1 MKKIPLL
8 FGLFL
13 SFMLAA
19 APADKAATPGYTPS
33 PNQARLA
40 SHIYFDSAEGQ
51 QWRMCRQDEAMKQV
65 AAANQAAAS
74 KSAARSGKPTA
85 TGETISCP
93 GFDDANWLNARV
105 PATVLT
111 NLVENGILP
120 DPYFSDNNRLT
131 KGLIPDINEVGRG
144 YYTYW
149 FRTEFDIP
157 ASYAGKKVWLH
168 PEGINYRAE
177 FWVNGH
183 LFSTL
188 TGMFRDDDIDITE
201 FANIGG
207 RNALA
212 VLVYPVDFPGRPGKK
227 TWGAPGEY
235 NNGGDGNIGLNST
248 MLMSVGWDFT
258 FWDAVRDRNT
268 GIWRSISL
276 YSTGSITARH
286 PFVKTALAHPDYDAA
301 DLSIS
306 VEVSSRYVDSPK
318 THKARVV
325 GEVTGPGI
333 TPRTFEKTVELYR
346 EENQLVSFSTRE
358 FRQLHID
365 NPELWWPLGK
375 GGHPLYKLKVQVYDD
390 GILSD
395 TAETTFG
402 IREIIATR
410 DTPDESKLF
419 VVNGKPIFIRGSN
432 WIPEA
437 MLKDNDKR
445 MAAVL
450 RMSAQCGFNLLR
462 LWGGGIVES
471 DYFHQLC
478 DEYGFLVWEE
488 FFMTGDTRHPHDK
501 ATYFAN
507 VEASVKRVRNHPC
520 VAFYVASNE
529 STEVSGTREL
539 IEKLD
544 GTRPWQQQSECDGI
558 HDGSPYVQVNPMLHY
573 LDQASPRGSRV
584 NGFNPEYGFTGMP
597 HWTSLQRFLRPE
609 EIWPMDQYVW
619 DYLDGSGF
627 GKVTTTVKALADEYG
642 ESASI
647 KEYGWKTQLLSAMN
661 SKAIWDVWNYNK
673 LWYGDRYCSGTL
685 FWSHAS
691 PIPMIKNHMW
701 DWYLIPTASLYHT
714 MHALEPVHVQY
725 DYLKNTVSVY
735 NDRLTAL
742 SDLTVIARLYDLNS
756 KKIATWTVHG
766 INVPA
771 DGVKCDALSL
781 RLPEKLSQVHFIA
794 LECRDAKGKVLSRN
808 FYWESND
815 IYKPGT
821 LTGPCASGFQSLQ
834 NMPAAKVNASMKKR
848 SDAENLYFDVTL
860 KNGSGKIAFF
870 NEVLLLGDDGLP
882 VPYTFTSDN
891 YFTLEPGQSQI
902 VTLEIARGDA
912 PAKPVVHVEG
922 WNVAETILK

>member
-1 MKKIPLL
+1 MKKTLFFLLILIPTALT
-8 FGLFL
+8 
-13 SFMLAA
+13 AA
-19 APADKAATPGYTPS
+19 VS
-33 PNQARLA
+33 PNLARRA
-40 SHIYFDSAEGQ
+40 DRIYFDSSEGS
-51 QWRMCRQDEAMKQV
+51 QWKMCRADEAG
-65 AAANQAAAS
+65 QAE
-74 KSAARSGKPTA
+74 K
-85 TGETISCP
+85 ISLP
-93 GFDDANWLNARV
+93 GFNDSAWMNARV

-111 NLVENGILP
+111 NLVENGVLP
-120 DPYFSDNNRLT
+120 DPYFSDNNRLS

-157 ASYAGKKVWLH
+157 ASYEGKKVWLH

-207 RNALA
+207 KNALA

-276 YSTGSITARH
+276 YSTGGITVRH
-286 PFVKTALAHPDYDAA
+286 PFVRSELRHPGYDRA
-301 DLSIS
+301 DLTVS
-306 VEVSSRYVDSPK
+306 VEVGSRYVDSPS

-325 GEVTGPGI
+325 GEIIAPG
-333 TPRTFEKTVELYR
+333 RNAGDQVFEEEVELYR
-346 EENQLVSFSTRE
+346 EETQEVTFTAKQHPLLRI
-358 FRQLHID
+358 HD
-365 NPELWWPLGK
+365 PELWWPLGK
-375 GGHPLYKLKVQVYDD
+375 GDQPLYKLRVKVYD
-390 GILSD
+390 GEVLSD
-395 TAETTFG
+395 CTETTFG
-402 IREIIATR
+402 IREVVATR

-419 VVNGKPIFIRGSN
+419 IVNGKPIFVRGSN

-478 DEYGFLVWEE
+478 DEYGFMVWEE
-488 FFMTGDTRHPHDK
+488 FFMTGDTRHPHDV

-507 VEASVKRVRNHPC
+507 VESSVKRVRNHPC
-520 VAFYVASNE
+520 VVFYVASNE

-597 HWTSLQRFLRPE
+597 HYTSLQRFLRPE

-627 GKVTTTVKALADEYG
+627 GKVTTTVKALADNYG
-642 ESASI
+642 ESSSI

-673 LWYGDRYCSGTL
+673 LGYGDRFCSGTL

-714 MHALEPVHVQY
+714 MHALEPVHVQF
-725 DYLKNTVSVY
+725 DYRKNSVSIY
-735 NDRLTAL
+735 NDTFRPL
-742 SDLTVIARLYDLNS
+742 SELTVIARLYDLDCD
-756 KKIATWTVHG
+756 KLATFTTHAIKVD
-766 INVPA
+766 A
-771 DGVKCDALSL
+771 DGVACDVM
-781 RLPEKLSQVHFIA
+781 KLIFPDNISQVHFIA
-794 LECRDAKGKVLSRN
+794 LEVRDSRGKQLSKN
-808 FYWESND
+808 FYWRSKD
-815 IYKPGT
+815 KYVPGT
-821 LTGPCASGFQSLQ
+821 LTGPCASGFEKLNEMPRVKVGTSL
-834 NMPAAKVNASMKKR
+834 KKR
-848 SDAENLYFDVTL
+848 SDADNLYFDVSM
-860 KNGSGKIAFF
+860 KNSTKKLAFF

-891 YFTLEPGQSQI
+891 YFTLEPGESRT
-902 VTLEIARGDA
+902 VTLEIAREDA
-912 PAKPVVHVEG
+912 PARPVIHVEG
-922 WNVAETILK
+922 WNVAETVLR

>member
-1 MKKIPLL
+1 MKTKKFLLLSTLLLPLTL
-8 FGLFL
+8 G
-13 SFMLAA
+13 AA
-19 APADKAATPGYTPS
+19 GS
-33 PNQARLA
+33 PNHARRA
-40 SHIYFDSAEGQ
+40 DRIYLDSVKGNGGGSE
-51 QWRMCRQDEAMKQV
+51 WRMCRQDRTE
-65 AAANQAAAS
+65 
-74 KSAARSGKPTA
+74 G
-85 TGETISCP
+85 GETLSLP
-93 GFDDANWLNARV
+93 DFDDSAWLSARV
-105 PATVLT
+105 PGTVLT
-111 NLVENGILP
+111 NLVENGLLP
-120 DPYFSDNNRLT
+120 DPYFSDNNRLS
-131 KGLIPDINEVGRG
+131 KGLIPDISQVGRG

-157 ASYAGKKVWLH
+157 ESYAGKKVWLH

-212 VLVYPVDFPGRPGKK
+212 VLVYPVDSPGRPGKK

-258 FWDAVRDRNT
+258 FWDGVRDRNT

-276 YSTGSITARH
+276 YSTGNMTVRH
-286 PFVKTALAHPDYDAA
+286 PFVKASLAHPDYDSA
-301 DLSIS
+301 DLSVS
-306 VEVSSRYVDSPK
+306 VEVGSRYVDSPK
-318 THKARVV
+318 THKARVT
-325 GEVTGPGI
+325 GEITGPGLLR
-333 TPRTFEKTVELYR
+333 PLQFEKEVELYR
-346 EENQLVSFSTRE
+346 EQLQEVHFDPV
-358 FRQLHID
+358 HID
-365 NPELWWPLGK
+365 RPALWWPLGK
-375 GGHPLYKLKVQVYDD
+375 GDQPLYTLSVRVFEGEK
-390 GILSD
+390 LSD
-395 TAETTFG
+395 ETSATFG
-402 IREIIATR
+402 IREIRTTR
-410 DTPDESKLF
+410 DTPDGSKLF
-419 VVNGKPIFIRGSN
+419 MVNGKPVFIRGSN

-450 RMSAQCGFNLLR
+450 RLSAQCGFNLLR

-488 FFMTGDTRHPHDK
+488 FFMTGDTRHPHDR

-507 VEASVKRVRNHPC
+507 VESSVKRVRNHPC

-529 STEVSGTREL
+529 STEVSGTAEL

-597 HWTSLQRFLRPE
+597 HYTSLQRFLRPE
-609 EIWPMDQYVW
+609 EIWPMDKPVW

-642 ESASI
+642 PSQSI
-647 KEYGWKTQLLSAMN
+647 KEYGWKTQLLGAMN
-661 SKAIWDVWNYNK
+661 AKSIWDVWNYNK
-673 LWYGDRYCSGTL
+673 LEYGDRFCSGTL

-691 PIPMIKNHMW
+691 PIPMVKNHMW

-735 NDRLTAL
+735 NDRLSPL
-742 SDLTVIARLYDLNS
+742 SGLTVTARLYNLDS
-756 KKIATWTVHG
+756 KLIASWSEQGVS
-766 INVPA
+766 VPA
-771 DGVKCDALSL
+771 DGVQCDVLQLSIP
-781 RLPEKLSQVHFIA
+781 RRITPVHFIA
-794 LECRDAKGKVLSRN
+794 LECRDAEGRLLSAN
-808 FYWESND
+808 FYWRSRD
-815 IYKPGT
+815 TYKPGT

-834 NMPAAKVNASMKKR
+834 RMPRAVVETSLSR
-848 SDAENLYFDVTL
+848 RRDAENLYFDVTL
-860 KNGSGKIAFF
+860 SNPSDKIAFF
-870 NEVLLLGDDGLP
+870 NEVLLLGEDGLP
-882 VPYTFTSDN
+882 VPYTFTTDN
-891 YFTLEPGQSQI
+891 YFTLLPGASRT
-902 VTLEIARGDA
+902 VTLEIAHADA
-912 PAKPVVHVEG
+912 PANPVIHVEG
-922 WNVAETILK
+922 WNVEEKLLHPGDN

>member
-1 MKKIPLL
+1 MRKTILL
-8 FGLFL
+8 SLL
-13 SFMLAA
+13 LLAA
-19 APADKAATPGYTPS
+19 TALNATPS
-33 PNQARLA
+33 PNQARLKDR
-40 SHIYFDSAEGQ
+40 IYFDSAEGQ
-51 QWRMCRQDEAMKQV
+51 QWRMCNISEAG
-65 AAANQAAAS
+65 QAE
-74 KSAARSGKPTA
+74 K
-85 TGETISCP
+85 ISQP
-93 GFDDANWLNARV
+93 GFDDAAWLPARI

-111 NLVENGILP
+111 NLVENGKLP

-157 ASYAGKKVWLH
+157 ADYAGKKVWLH

-276 YSTGSITARH
+276 YSTGGMTVRH
-286 PFVKTALAHPDYDAA
+286 PFVRSTLAHPDYDAA
-301 DLSIS
+301 DLTVS
-306 VEVSSRYVDSPK
+306 VEVGSRYVDSPK
-318 THKARVV
+318 THKARVL
-325 GEVTGPGI
+325 GEITEPGGNAI
-333 TPRTFEKTVELYR
+333 ARFEKTVELYR
-346 EENQLVSFSTRE
+346 EEVQEVTFSPKSFRS
-358 FRQLHID
+358 LHID
-365 NPELWWPLGK
+365 NPQLWWPLGK
-375 GGHPLYKLKVQVYDD
+375 GEHPLYSLKISVFDD
-390 GILSD
+390 DVLSD
-395 TAETTFG
+395 ELTTTFG
-402 IREIIATR
+402 IREVIATR
-410 DTPDESKLF
+410 ETPDESKLF
-419 VVNGKPIFIRGSN
+419 VVNGKPIFVRGSN

-478 DEYGFLVWEE
+478 DEYGFMVWEE
-488 FFMTGDTRHPHDK
+488 FFMTGDTRHPHDV

-507 VEASVKRVRNHPC
+507 VESSVKRVRNHPC
-520 VAFYVASNE
+520 VVFYVASNE

-573 LDQASPRGSRV
+573 LDKASPRGSRV

-609 EIWPMDQYVW
+609 EIWPMNQYVW

-627 GKVTTTVKALADEYG
+627 GKVTTTVKALADNYG
-642 ESASI
+642 ESKSI
-647 KEYGWKTQLLSAMN
+647 KEYGWRTQLLSAMN

-673 LWYGDRYCSGTL
+673 LGYGDRFCSGTL

-701 DWYLIPTASLYHT
+701 DWYLIPTASLFHT
-714 MHALEPVHVQY
+714 MHALEPVHVMY
-725 DYLKNTVSVY
+725 DYEKNTVSVY

-742 SDLTVIARLYDLNS
+742 SNLTVVAHLYDLNS
-756 KKIATWTVHG
+756 KKLATWTVHG
-766 INVPA
+766 VSVKA
-771 DGVKCDALSL
+771 DGVACDAIAP
-781 RLPEKLSQVHFIA
+781 RLPDKLTPVHFLA
-794 LECRDAKGKVLSRN
+794 LELRDAKGKLLSEN
-808 FYWESND
+808 FYWRSTARYHE
-815 IYKPGT
+815 GT
-821 LTGPCASGFQSLQ
+821 LTGPCASGFEKLQ
-834 NMPAAKVNASMKKR
+834 DMPAAKVRSTLKKR

-882 VPYTFTSDN
+882 MPYTFYSDN
-891 YFTLEPGQSQI
+891 YFTLLPGASKT
-902 VTLEIARGDA
+902 VTLEIARADA
-912 PAKPVVHVEG
+912 PAKPTVHVEG
-922 WNVAETILK
+922 WNVSEVTLK

>member
-1 MKKIPLL
+1 MKRIALLLL
-8 FGLFL
+8 FAPIAL
-13 SFMLAA
+13 SAA
-19 APADKAATPGYTPS
+19 IS
-33 PNQARLA
+33 PNLARNKD
-40 SHIYFDSAEGQ
+40 HIYFDSSEGA
-51 QWRMCRQDEAMKQV
+51 QWKMCRID
-65 AAANQAAAS
+65 QA
-74 KSAARSGKPTA
+74 GQ
-85 TGETISCP
+85 GENISQP
-93 GFDDANWLNARV
+93 GFNDTNWMKARV

-157 ASYAGKKVWLH
+157 ESYAGKRVWLH

-258 FWDAVRDRNT
+258 FWDAIRDRNT

-276 YSTGSITARH
+276 YSTGGMTVRH
-286 PFVKTALAHPDYDAA
+286 PFVRSELSHPHYDAA
-301 DLSIS
+301 DLTVS
-306 VEVSSRYVDSPK
+306 VEVGSRYVDSPK

-325 GEVTGPGI
+325 GELTGPGLASA
-333 TPRTFEKTVELYR
+333 RTFEKEVELYR
-346 EENQLVSFSTRE
+346 EEVQEVCFSAKE
-358 FRQLHID
+358 FRRLHID
-365 NPELWWPLGK
+365 EPALWWPLGK
-375 GGHPLYKLKVQVYDD
+375 GDHPLYDLKISVYED
-390 GILSD
+390 GVLSD
-395 TAETTFG
+395 EVQTRFG
-402 IREIIATR
+402 IREVVATR
-410 DTPDESKLF
+410 STPDESKLF
-419 VVNGKPIFIRGSN
+419 VVNGKPIFVRGSN

-478 DEYGFLVWEE
+478 DEYGFMVWEE
-488 FFMTGDTRHPHDK
+488 FFMTGDTRHPHDV

-507 VEASVKRVRNHPC
+507 VESSVKRVRNHPC
-520 VAFYVASNE
+520 VVFYVASNE

-597 HWTSLQRFLRPE
+597 HYTSLQRFLRPE
-609 EIWPMDQYVW
+609 EIWPMDQSVW

-627 GKVTTTVKALADEYG
+627 GKVTTTVKALADNYG
-642 ESASI
+642 ESSSI

-673 LWYGDRYCSGTL
+673 LWYGDRYCTGTL

-735 NDRLTAL
+735 NDAL
-742 SDLTVIARLYDLNS
+742 SGLSNLTVVARLYDLSS
-756 KKIATWTVHG
+756 KKLATWTVHG
-766 INVPA
+766 VNVVG
-771 DGVKCDALSL
+771 DGVACDVMRIAI
-781 RLPEKLSQVHFIA
+781 PDKITPVHFIA
-794 LECRDAKGKVLSRN
+794 LELRDAKGNVLSKN
-808 FYWESND
+808 FYWRSTAKYVE
-815 IYKPGT
+815 GT
-821 LTGPCASGFQSLQ
+821 LTGPCASGFESL
-834 NMPAAKVNASMKKR
+834 ASMPKASVKATLAKR
-848 SDAENLYFDVTL
+848 SGDGVLYFDVTL
-860 KNGSGKIAFF
+860 RNGGSKIAFF

-891 YFTLEPGQSQI
+891 YFSLLPGESQT
-902 VTLEIARGDA
+902 VTLEIAREDA

-922 WNVAETILK
+922 WNVAEKVLR

>member
-1 MKKIPLL
+1 MKKTVFRSLL
-8 FGLFL
+8 LTAGLL
-13 SFMLAA
+13 LAA
-19 APADKAATPGYTPS
+19 ITLGAAPS
-33 PNQARLA
+33 PNNARLKDR
-40 SHIYFDSAEGQ
+40 IYFDTAEGQ
-51 QWRMCRQDEAMKQV
+51 SWRMCNISEAG
-65 AAANQAAAS
+65 QAE
-74 KSAARSGKPTA
+74 K
-85 TGETISCP
+85 ISQP
-93 GFDDANWLNARV
+93 GFDDSAWMKARV

-111 NLVENGILP
+111 NMVENGLVP
-120 DPYFSDNNRLT
+120 DPYFSDNNRLS

-144 YYTYW
+144 FYTYW

-157 ASYAGKKVWLH
+157 ADYAGKKVWLH

-212 VLVYPVDFPGRPGKK
+212 VLVYPVGFPGRPGKK

-276 YSTGSITARH
+276 YSTGSVTLRH
-286 PFVKTALAHPDYDAA
+286 PFVKTALAHPDYDCA

-306 VEVSSRYVDSPK
+306 VEVGSRYVDSPK
-318 THKARVV
+318 THKARVE
-325 GEVTGPGI
+325 GEITGPGI
-333 TPRTFEKTVELYR
+333 ANPLIFKKEVELYR
-346 EENQLVSFSTRE
+346 EEEQLLTFSSKE
-358 FRQLHID
+358 FRQLRIND
-365 NPELWWPLGK
+365 PALWWPLGK
-375 GGHPLYKLKVQVYDD
+375 GEHPLYKLKLSVYDED
-390 GILSD
+390 TLSD

-402 IREIIATR
+402 IREIVATR
-410 DTPDESKLF
+410 DTPDGSKLF

-488 FFMTGDTRHPHDK
+488 FFMTGDTRHPHDR

-539 IEKLD
+539 IEQLD

-573 LDQASPRGSRV
+573 LDKASPRGSRV

-609 EIWPMDQYVW
+609 EIWPMNQYVW

-642 ESASI
+642 ESSSI

-673 LWYGDRYCSGTL
+673 LWYGDRYCTGTL

-735 NDRLTAL
+735 NDKLTAL

-766 INVPA
+766 ISVPA
-771 DGVKCDALSL
+771 DGVRCDALSL
-781 RLPEKLSQVHFIA
+781 RLPEKITPVHFIA

-808 FYWESND
+808 FYWESSD
-815 IYKPGT
+815 SYKEGT

-834 NMPAAKVNASMKKR
+834 KMPSTKVKASLKKR
-848 SDAENLYFDVTL
+848 SDAENMYFDVTL

-882 VPYTFTSDN
+882 VPYTFTTDN
-891 YFTLEPGQSQI
+891 YFTLEPGQSQV
-902 VTLEIARGDA
+902 VTLEIAREDA
-912 PAKPVVHVEG
+912 PSKPVIHVEG
-922 WNVAETILK
+922 WNVAETVLR

>member
-1 MKKIPLL
+1 MNKIRIVSLL
-8 FGLFL
+8 LSLFVPFAL
-13 SFMLAA
+13 FAA
-19 APADKAATPGYTPS
+19 IS
-33 PNQARLA
+33 PNNARRA
-40 SHIYFDSAEGQ
+40 GRIYLDSGKGHGGTAE
-51 QWRMCRQDEAMKQV
+51 WKMCRQDQAQAGAEAL
-65 AAANQAAAS
+65 S
-74 KSAARSGKPTA
+74 L
-85 TGETISCP
+85 P
-93 GFDDANWLNARV
+93 GFDESGWLDARV
-105 PATVLT
+105 PGTVLT
-111 NLVENGILP
+111 NLVENGLLP
-120 DPYFSDNNRLT
+120 DPYFSDNNRLA

-149 FRTEFDIP
+149 FRTEFDLP
-157 ASYAGKKVWLH
+157 ADYAGKKVWLH
-168 PEGINYRAE
+168 PEGVNYRAE
-177 FWVNGH
+177 FWMNGH

-188 TGMFRDDDIDITE
+188 TGMFRDDDIDISE

-276 YSTGSITARH
+276 YATGGMTVRH
-286 PFVKTALAHPDYDAA
+286 PFVKAALAHPDYDAA
-301 DLSIS
+301 DLSVS
-306 VEVSSRYVDSPK
+306 VEVGSRYVDSPK
-318 THKARVV
+318 THKARVA
-325 GEVTGPGI
+325 GEITGPGLDR
-333 TPRTFEKTVELYR
+333 PLVFEKTVELYR
-346 EENQLVSFSTRE
+346 EEEQEVAFDPV
-358 FRQLHID
+358 HID
-365 NPELWWPLGK
+365 HPALWWPLGK
-375 GGHPLYKLKVQVYDD
+375 GEHPLYKLKLAVYD
-390 GILSD
+390 GEELSD

-402 IREIIATR
+402 IREIVATR
-410 DTPDESKLF
+410 ETPDESKLF
-419 VVNGKPIFIRGSN
+419 MVNGKPIFIRGSN

-450 RMSAQCGFNLLR
+450 RLSAQCGFNLLR

-507 VEASVKRVRNHPC
+507 VESSVKRIRNHPC

-573 LDQASPRGSRV
+573 LDKASPRGSRV

-597 HWTSLQRFLRPE
+597 HYTSLQRFLRPE
-609 EIWPMDQYVW
+609 EIWPMDKYVW

-642 ESASI
+642 ESHSI
-647 KEYGWKTQLLSAMN
+647 KEYGWKTQLLGAMN

-673 LWYGDRYCSGTL
+673 LEYGDRFCSGTL

-714 MHALEPVHVQY
+714 MHALEPVHVQF

-735 NDRLTAL
+735 NDRLAPLEGLNVTAQ
-742 SDLTVIARLYDLNS
+742 VYDLS
-756 KKIATWTVHG
+756 SRKVATFTAKGV
-766 INVPA
+766 NVPA
-771 DGVKCDALSL
+771 DGVACDVL
-781 RLPEKLSQVHFIA
+781 RIVFPETITPVHFVA
-794 LECRDAKGKVLSRN
+794 LELRDSKGALLSGN
-808 FYWESND
+808 FYWRSAD
-815 IYKPGT
+815 AYIPDT

-834 NMPAAKVNASMKKR
+834 EMPAATVKTTLRKR
-848 SDAENLYFDVTL
+848 ADAENLYFDVTL
-860 KNGSGKIAFF
+860 KNTSRRIAFF

-882 VPYTFTSDN
+882 VPYTFTTDN
-891 YFTLEPGQSQI
+891 YFTLLPGASQT
-902 VTLEIARGDA
+902 VTLEIARADA
-912 PAKPVVHVEG
+912 PSGPVIHVEG
-922 WNVAETILK
+922 WNVAETSLK

>member
-1 MKKIPLL
+1 MKRLALL
-8 FGLFL
+8 LLLVPMAL
-13 SFMLAA
+13 SAA
-19 APADKAATPGYTPS
+19 VS
-33 PNQARLA
+33 PNLARQKDR
-40 SHIYFDSAEGQ
+40 IYFDSAEGA
-51 QWRMCRQDEAMKQV
+51 QWKMCRID
-65 AAANQAAAS
+65 QAGQA
-74 KSAARSGKPTA
+74 
-85 TGETISCP
+85 ETISRP
-93 GFDDANWLNARV
+93 GFDDSNWMKARV

-120 DPYFSDNNRLT
+120 DPYFSDNNRLS

-157 ASYAGKKVWLH
+157 SSYAGKKIWLH

-183 LFSTL
+183 LFSTI

-276 YSTGSITARH
+276 YSTGGMTVRH
-286 PFVKTALAHPDYDAA
+286 PFVRSQLAHPEYDAA
-301 DLSIS
+301 DLTVS
-306 VEVSSRYVDSPK
+306 VEVGSRYVDSPK

-325 GEVTGPGI
+325 GEITGPGLSGA
-333 TPRTFEKTVELYR
+333 RTFEKEVELYR
-346 EENQLVSFSTRE
+346 EEVQEVCFTAAE
-358 FRQLHID
+358 FGSLHID
-365 NPELWWPLGK
+365 NPAIWWPLGK
-375 GGHPLYKLKVQVYDD
+375 GEHPLYNLSIKVYDD
-390 GILSD
+390 GELSD
-395 TAETTFG
+395 CTATTFG
-402 IREIIATR
+402 IREVVATR
-410 DTPDESKLF
+410 DTPDGSKLF
-419 VVNGKPIFIRGSN
+419 VINGKPIFVRGSN

-478 DEYGFLVWEE
+478 DEYGFMVWEE
-488 FFMTGDTRHPHDK
+488 FFMTGDTRHPHDVP
-501 ATYFAN
+501 TYFAN
-507 VEASVKRVRNHPC
+507 VESSVKRVRNHPC
-520 VAFYVASNE
+520 VVFYVASNE

-573 LDQASPRGSRV
+573 LDKASPRGSRV

-609 EIWPMDQYVW
+609 EIWPMDKSVW

-627 GKVTTTVKALADEYG
+627 GKVTTTVKALADNYG
-642 ESASI
+642 ESSSI

-673 LWYGDRYCSGTL
+673 LGYGDRFCSGTL

-714 MHALEPVHVQY
+714 MHALEPVHVMY
-725 DYLKNTVSVY
+725 DYQKNTVSVI
-735 NDRLTAL
+735 NDTFTPL
-742 SDLTVIARLYDLNS
+742 SDLRVSARLYDLSS
-756 KKIATWTVHG
+756 KKLATYTVNG
-766 INVPA
+766 IKVDS
-771 DGVKCDALSL
+771 DGVACDVM
-781 RLPEKLSQVHFIA
+781 RITFPEKITKVHFIA
-794 LECRDAKGKVLSRN
+794 LEVRDAKGMLLSKN

-815 IYKPGT
+815 VYEKGT
-821 LTGPCASGFQSLQ
+821 LTGPCASGFESLQ
-834 NMPAAKVNASMKKR
+834 DMPKADVRASMKKR
-848 SDAENLYFDVTL
+848 SDADNLYFDVTL
-860 KNGSGKIAFF
+860 KNGSKNIAFF
-870 NEVLLLGDDGLP
+870 NEVLLLGEDGLP
-882 VPYTFTSDN
+882 VPYTFTTDN
-891 YFTLEPGQSQI
+891 YFTILPGGSET
-902 VTLEIARGDA
+902 VTLEIARTDA
-912 PAKPVVHVEG
+912 PSKPVIHVEG
-922 WNVAETILK
+922 WNVAETLLK

>member
-1 MKKIPLL
+1 MRTAFKKALL
-8 FGLFL
+8 LLGVLFPFAL
-13 SFMLAA
+13 SAA
-19 APADKAATPGYTPS
+19 VS
-33 PNQARLA
+33 PNNARKA
-40 SHIYFDSAEGQ
+40 GRIYFDSVKGHGGTAD
-51 QWRMCRQDEAMKQV
+51 WKMCRQDEAP
-65 AAANQAAAS
+65 
-74 KSAARSGKPTA
+74 AR
-85 TGETISCP
+85 GEALSQP
-93 GFDDANWLNARV
+93 GFDDSGWLSARV
-105 PATVLT
+105 PGTVLT
-111 NLVENGILP
+111 NLVENGLLP

-157 ASYAGKKVWLH
+157 ADYAGKKVWLH
-168 PEGINYRAE
+168 PEGVNYRAE

-201 FANIGG
+201 FAHIGG

-276 YSTGSITARH
+276 YSTGGMTVRH
-286 PFVKTALAHPDYDAA
+286 PFVKAELAHPDYDAA
-301 DLSIS
+301 DLNVS
-306 VEVSSRYVDSPK
+306 VEVSSRYVNSPK
-318 THKARVV
+318 THPARVT
-325 GEVTGPGI
+325 GEITGPGLDSPI
-333 TPRTFEKTVELYR
+333 TFEKTVELYR
-346 EENQLVSFSTRE
+346 EEDQEVCFE
-358 FRQLHID
+358 PIHID
-365 NPELWWPLGK
+365 HPALWWPLGK
-375 GGHPLYKLKVQVYDD
+375 GEHPLYKLALTVYDD
-390 GILSD
+390 DGLSD
-395 TAETTFG
+395 TVETTFG

-410 DTPDESKLF
+410 ETPDQSKLF
-419 VVNGKPIFIRGSN
+419 VVNGKPIFVRGSN

-445 MAAVL
+445 IAAVL

-507 VEASVKRVRNHPC
+507 VESSVKRVRNHPC

-573 LDQASPRGSRV
+573 LDKASPRGSRV

-597 HWTSLQRFLRPE
+597 HYTSLQRFLRPE
-609 EIWPMDQYVW
+609 EIWPMDKYVW

-642 ESASI
+642 ESNSI
-647 KEYGWKTQLLSAMN
+647 KEYGWKTQLLGAMN

-673 LWYGDRYCSGTL
+673 LGYGDRFCSGTL

-714 MHALEPVHVQY
+714 MHALEPVHVQF

-735 NDRLTAL
+735 NDQLCAL
-742 SDLTVIARLYDLNS
+742 EGLTVTARLYDLGS
-756 KKIATWTVHG
+756 KKLASWTSRGVA
-766 INVPA
+766 VPA
-771 DGVKCDALSL
+771 DGVACDVLQVSF
-781 RLPEKLSQVHFIA
+781 PETITPVHFIA
-794 LECRDAKGKVLSRN
+794 LECRDAKGNLLSSN
-808 FYWESND
+808 FYWRSND
-815 IYKPGT
+815 EYTPDT

-834 NMPAAKVNASMKKR
+834 DMPAATVRTTLRKR
-848 SDAENLYFDVTL
+848 ADAENLYFDVTL
-860 KNGSGKIAFF
+860 KNTSHKIAFF

-882 VPYTFTSDN
+882 VPYTFTTDN
-891 YFTLEPGQSQI
+891 YFTLLPGESQT
-902 VTLEIARGDA
+902 VTLEIGHADA
-912 PAKPVVHVEG
+912 PAHPTIHVEG
-922 WNVAETILK
+922 WNVAEKVLK

>member
-1 MKKIPLL
+1 MRTVFLKALLLGSLL
-8 FGLFL
+8 FPSAL
-13 SFMLAA
+13 SAA
-19 APADKAATPGYTPS
+19 IS
-33 PNQARLA
+33 PNNARKA
-40 SHIYFDSAEGQ
+40 GHIYLDSRRGNGGTAD
-51 QWRMCRQDEAMKQV
+51 WRMCRQDQAGQGEA
-65 AAANQAAAS
+65 
-74 KSAARSGKPTA
+74 
-85 TGETISCP
+85 ISQP
-93 GFDDANWLNARV
+93 GFDDAAWLCARV
-105 PATVLT
+105 PGTVLT
-111 NLVENGILP
+111 NLVESGLLP
-120 DPYFSDNNRLT
+120 DPYFSDNNRLS

-157 ASYAGKKVWLH
+157 ADYAGKKVWLH
-168 PEGINYRAE
+168 PEGVNYRAE

-258 FWDAVRDRNT
+258 FWDAIRDRNT

-276 YSTGSITARH
+276 YSTGEMTVRH
-286 PFVKTALAHPDYDAA
+286 PFVKTSLAHPDYDAA
-301 DLSIS
+301 DLNIS
-306 VEVSSRYVDSPK
+306 VEVGSRYVDSPK
-318 THKARVV
+318 THTARLA
-325 GEVTGPGI
+325 GEITGPGLDS
-333 TPRTFEKTVELYR
+333 PVTFGKTVELYR
-346 EENQLVSFSTRE
+346 EEEQEVAFDPI
-358 FRQLHID
+358 HID
-365 NPELWWPLGK
+365 HPALWWPLGK
-375 GGHPLYKLKVQVYDD
+375 GEHPLYKLKLQVFD
-390 GILSD
+390 GDVLSD
-395 TAETTFG
+395 ETTTTFG

-410 DTPDESKLF
+410 ETPDSSKLF
-419 VVNGKPIFIRGSN
+419 VVNGKPVFVRGSN

-450 RMSAQCGFNLLR
+450 RLSAQCGFNLLR

-488 FFMTGDTRHPHDK
+488 FFMTGDTRHPHDR

-507 VEASVKRVRNHPC
+507 VESSVKRVRNHPC

-529 STEVSGTREL
+529 STEVTGTREL

-573 LDQASPRGSRV
+573 LDKASPRGSRV

-597 HWTSLQRFLRPE
+597 HYTSLQRFLRPE
-609 EIWPMDQYVW
+609 EIWPMNKSVW

-627 GKVTTTVKALADEYG
+627 GKVTTVVKALADEYG
-642 ESASI
+642 ESGSI
-647 KEYGWKTQLLSAMN
+647 KEYGWKTQVLGAMN
-661 SKAIWDVWNYNK
+661 SKAVWDVWNYNK
-673 LWYGDRYCSGTL
+673 LGYGDRFCSGTL

-691 PIPMIKNHMW
+691 PIPMVKNHMW
-701 DWYLIPTASLYHT
+701 DWYLIPTAALYHT
-714 MHALEPVHVQY
+714 MHALEPVHVQF

-735 NDRLTAL
+735 NERLSPL
-742 SDLTVIARLYDLNS
+742 SGLTVTARIYDLNS
-756 KKIATWTVHG
+756 KKIASWTERGVA
-766 INVPA
+766 VPA
-771 DGVKCDALSL
+771 DGVACDVL
-781 RLPEKLSQVHFIA
+781 RLSFPEKLTPVHFVA
-794 LECRDAKGKVLSRN
+794 LECRDAKGKLLSAN
-808 FYWESND
+808 FYWRSRDEYIPD
-815 IYKPGT
+815 T
-821 LTGPCASGFQSLQ
+821 LTGPCTSGFQSLQ
-834 NMPAAKVNASMKKR
+834 KMPAATVKSTLRRRA
-848 SDAENLYFDVTL
+848 DTENLYFDVTL
-860 KNGSGKIAFF
+860 KNTSGKIAFF

-882 VPYTFTSDN
+882 VPYTFTTDN
-891 YFTLEPGQSQI
+891 YFTLLPGESQT
-902 VTLEIARGDA
+902 VTLEIARADA
-912 PAKPVVHVEG
+912 PTTPLIHVEG
-922 WNVAETILK
+922 WNVREKVMK

>member
-1 MKKIPLL
+1 MKRLALL
-8 FGLFL
+8 LL
-13 SFMLAA
+13 LAPVSLCA
-19 APADKAATPGYTPS
+19 AVS
-33 PNQARLA
+33 PNLARRA
-40 SHIYFDSAEGQ
+40 DRIYFDSADGVV
-51 QWRMCRQDEAMKQV
+51 QWKMCRHD
-65 AAANQAAAS
+65 QAGQA
-74 KSAARSGKPTA
+74 
-85 TGETISCP
+85 ELISRP
-93 GFDDANWLNARV
+93 GFDDSGWLNARV

-111 NLVENGILP
+111 NLVENKILP
-120 DPYFSDNNRLT
+120 DPYFSDNNRLS
-131 KGLIPDINEVGRG
+131 KGLIPDISDVGRG
-144 YYTYW
+144 FYTYW
-149 FRTEFDIP
+149 FRTEFDVP
-157 ASYAGKKVWLH
+157 ADYAGKKVWLH
-168 PEGINYRAE
+168 AEGINYRAE

-183 LFSTL
+183 LYSTL

-227 TWGAPGEY
+227 NWGAPGEY
-235 NNGGDGNIGLNST
+235 NNGGDGFIGLNST

-258 FWDAVRDRNT
+258 YWDGIRDRNT

-276 YSTGSITARH
+276 YSTGPVTVRN
-286 PFVKTALAHPDYDAA
+286 PFVRSTLSHPYYDSA
-301 DLSIS
+301 DLTVS
-306 VEVSSRYVDSPK
+306 VEVGSRYVDGR

-325 GEVTGPGI
+325 AEI
-333 TPRTFEKTVELYR
+333 LTPDRTEYYELFSKEVELYR
-346 EENQLVSFSTRE
+346 EEIQELTLTPKE
-358 FRQLHID
+358 FRRLRIHE
-365 NPELWWPLGK
+365 PKLWWPLGK
-375 GGHPLYKLKVQVYDD
+375 GDQPLYKLRVKAYVD
-390 GILSD
+390 GELSD
-395 TAETTFG
+395 STETRFG
-402 IREIIATR
+402 IREIVASR
-410 DTPDESKLF
+410 STPDESKLF
-419 VVNGKPIFIRGSN
+419 VVNGKPIFVRGSN

-437 MLKDNDKR
+437 MLKDDDKR

-450 RMSAQCGFNLLR
+450 RLSAQCGFNLLR

-488 FFMTGDTRHPHDK
+488 FFMTGDTRHPHDR

-507 VEASVKRVRNHPC
+507 VESSVKRIRNHPC

-584 NGFNPEYGFTGMP
+584 NGFNPEYGFTGLP
-597 HWTSLQRFLRPE
+597 HYSSLQRFLRPE
-609 EIWPMDQYVW
+609 EIWPMDKAVW

-627 GKVTTTVKALADEYG
+627 GKVTTTVKALADNYG
-642 ESASI
+642 ESRSI

-661 SKAIWDVWNYNK
+661 CKAIWDVWNYNK
-673 LWYGDRYCSGTL
+673 LWYGDRYCTGTL

-691 PIPMIKNHMW
+691 PIPMVKNHMW
-701 DWYLIPTASLYHT
+701 DWYLIPTAALYHT
-714 MHALEPVHVQY
+714 MHALEPVHVQF

-735 NDRLTAL
+735 NDRLTSL
-742 SDLTVIARLYDLNS
+742 SELSIVARIYDINS
-756 KKIATWTVHG
+756 KKISTWTVHG
-766 INVPA
+766 VNVPA
-771 DGVKCDALSL
+771 DGVACDVMRLSFKKVT
-781 RLPEKLSQVHFIA
+781 PVHFIA
-794 LECRDAKGKVLSRN
+794 LELRDKSGKLLSSN
-808 FYWESND
+808 FYWRSTDKYE
-815 IYKPGT
+815 PGT
-821 LTGPCASGFQSLQ
+821 LTGPCTSGFESLQ
-834 NMPAAKVNASMKKR
+834 KMPKADVRSSLVKR

-870 NEVLLLGDDGLP
+870 NEVLLLGGDGLP

-891 YFTLEPGQSQI
+891 YFTLLPGESKT

-912 PAKPVVHVEG
+912 PARPVIHVEG
-922 WNVAETILK
+922 WNVPEKTLR

>member
-1 MKKIPLL
+1 MRRITLLLL
-8 FGLFL
+8 F
-13 SFMLAA
+13 
-19 APADKAATPGYTPS
+19 APAILSAAVS
-33 PNQARLA
+33 PNLAR
-40 SHIYFDSAEGQ
+40 SKDRIYFDSSEGA
-51 QWRMCRQDEAMKQV
+51 QWKMCRIDHAGQ
-65 AAANQAAAS
+65 
-74 KSAARSGKPTA
+74 
-85 TGETISCP
+85 GESISQP
-93 GFDDANWLNARV
+93 GFNDANWMNARI

-157 ASYAGKKVWLH
+157 ASYEGKTVWLH

-276 YSTGSITARH
+276 YSTGGITARH
-286 PFVKTALAHPDYDAA
+286 PFVRSTLAHPGYDAA
-301 DLSIS
+301 DLTVS
-306 VEVSSRYVDSPK
+306 VELGSRYVDSPK
-318 THKARVV
+318 THKAKVV
-325 GEVTGPGI
+325 GEITGPGI
-333 TPRTFEKTVELYR
+333 EARTFEKEVELYR
-346 EENQLVSFSTRE
+346 EETRE
-358 FRQLHID
+358 VCFTAGEFGGLHID
-365 NPELWWPLGK
+365 NPALWWPLGK
-375 GGHPLYKLKVQVYDD
+375 GDHPLYTLNIKVYDD
-390 GILSD
+390 DILSD
-395 TAETTFG
+395 CTSTTFG
-402 IREIIATR
+402 IREVVATR

-419 VVNGKPIFIRGSN
+419 VVNGKPIFVRGSN

-437 MLKDNDKR
+437 MLKDSDKR

-478 DEYGFLVWEE
+478 DEYGFMVWEE
-488 FFMTGDTRHPHDK
+488 FFMTGDTRHPHDV

-507 VEASVKRVRNHPC
+507 VESSVKRVRNHPC
-520 VAFYVASNE
+520 VVFYVASNE

-573 LDQASPRGSRV
+573 LDKASPRGSRV

-597 HWTSLQRFLRPE
+597 HYTSLQRFLRPE
-609 EIWPMDQYVW
+609 EIWPMDQSVW

-627 GKVTTTVKALADEYG
+627 GKVTTTVKALADNYG
-642 ESASI
+642 ESHSI

-673 LWYGDRYCSGTL
+673 LWYGDRYCTGTL

-714 MHALEPVHVQY
+714 MHALESVHVQY

-735 NDRLTAL
+735 NDRLSGL
-742 SDLTVIARLYDLNS
+742 SNLTVVARLYDLSS
-756 KKIATWTVHG
+756 KKLATWTVHG
-766 INVPA
+766 VNVVG
-771 DGVKCDALSL
+771 DGVACDVMRLSF
-781 RLPEKLSQVHFIA
+781 PEKISPVHFIA
-794 LECRDAKGKVLSRN
+794 LELRDAKGAVLSKN
-808 FYWESND
+808 FYWRSTAGYVE
-815 IYKPGT
+815 GT
-821 LTGPCASGFQSLQ
+821 LTGPCASGFESLAS
-834 NMPAAKVNASMKKR
+834 MPKAKVKASMVKR
-848 SDAENLYFDVTL
+848 SSDGVLYYDVTL
-860 KNGSGKIAFF
+860 RNGSSKIAFF

-891 YFTLEPGQSQI
+891 YFTLLPGESQK
-902 VTLEIARGDA
+902 VTLEIAREDA
-912 PAKPVVHVEG
+912 PSRPVVHVEG
-922 WNVAETILK
+922 WNVAESVLK

>member
-1 MKKIPLL
+1 MRTVIKKALL
-8 FGLFL
+8 LGCLFL
-13 SFMLAA
+13 PLALSA
-19 APADKAATPGYTPS
+19 AVS
-33 PNQARLA
+33 PNNARKA
-40 SHIYFDSAEGQ
+40 GRIYLDSRKGNGGTAE
-51 QWRMCRQDEAMKQV
+51 WRMCRQDQAGQGEA
-65 AAANQAAAS
+65 
-74 KSAARSGKPTA
+74 
-85 TGETISCP
+85 ISRP
-93 GFDDANWLNARV
+93 GFDDAAWLSARV
-105 PATVLT
+105 PGTVLT
-111 NLVENGILP
+111 NLVENEMLP
-120 DPYFSDNNRLT
+120 DPYFSDNNRLS

-149 FRTEFDIP
+149 FWTEFDLP
-157 ASYAGKKVWLH
+157 ESYAGKKVWLH
-168 PEGINYRAE
+168 PEGVNYRAE
-177 FWVNGH
+177 FWVNWH

-258 FWDAVRDRNT
+258 FWDAIRDRNT

-276 YSTGSITARH
+276 YSTGGMTVRH
-286 PFVKTALAHPDYDAA
+286 PFVKASLAHPDYDAA
-301 DLSIS
+301 DLCVS
-306 VEVSSRYVDSPK
+306 VEVGSRYVDSPK
-318 THKARVV
+318 THPARVV
-325 GEVTGPGI
+325 GEIIGPGLDS
-333 TPRTFEKTVELYR
+333 PLTFEKTVELYR
-346 EENQLVSFSTRE
+346 EEVKELAFDAV
-358 FRQLHID
+358 HVD
-365 NPELWWPLGK
+365 KPALWWPLGK
-375 GGHPLYKLKVQVYDD
+375 GEHPLYRLKFQVYD
-390 GILSD
+390 GEVLSD
-395 TAETTFG
+395 ETSTTFG
-402 IREIIATR
+402 IREIVATR
-410 DTPDESKLF
+410 ETPDSSKLF
-419 VVNGKPIFIRGSN
+419 VVNGKPIFVRGSN

-488 FFMTGDTRHPHDK
+488 FFMTGDTRHPQDK

-507 VEASVKRVRNHPC
+507 VESSVKRVRNHPC

-573 LDQASPRGSRV
+573 LDKASPRGSRV
-584 NGFNPEYGFTGMP
+584 NGFNPEYGFTGLP
-597 HWTSLQRFLRPE
+597 HYTSLQRFLRPE
-609 EIWPMDQYVW
+609 EIWPMDKAVW

-627 GKVTTTVKALADEYG
+627 GKVTTVVKALADEYG

-647 KEYGWKTQLLSAMN
+647 KEYGWKTQLLGAMN

-673 LWYGDRYCSGTL
+673 LGYGDRFCSGTL

-691 PIPMIKNHMW
+691 PIPMVKNHMW
-701 DWYLIPTASLYHT
+701 DWYLIPTAALYHT
-714 MHALEPVHVQY
+714 MHALEPVHVQF

-735 NDRLTAL
+735 NDRLSPL
-742 SDLTVIARLYDLNS
+742 SGLTVTARIYDLNS
-756 KKIATWTVHG
+756 KKWGTFTKKGVD
-766 INVPA
+766 VPA
-771 DGVKCDALSL
+771 DGVACDVISL
-781 RLPEKLSQVHFIA
+781 VFPEKLTPVHFIA
-794 LECRDAKGKVLSRN
+794 LELRDAKGSVLSRN
-808 FYWESND
+808 FYWRSKD
-815 IYKPGT
+815 SYIPDT

-834 NMPAAKVNASMKKR
+834 NMPPATVKTTLR
-848 SDAENLYFDVTL
+848 RRTDAENQYFDVTL
-860 KNGSGKIAFF
+860 KNTSGRIAFF

-882 VPYTFTSDN
+882 VPYTFTTDN
-891 YFTLEPGQSQI
+891 YFTLLPGESQT
-902 VTLEIARGDA
+902 VTLEIARTDA
-912 PAKPVVHVEG
+912 PSKPVIHVEG
-922 WNVAETILK
+922 WNVREKVL

>member
-1 MKKIPLL
+1 MKKTVLQSLL
-8 FGLFL
+8 LTAGLL
-13 SFMLAA
+13 LEAITLGAA
-19 APADKAATPGYTPS
+19 PS
-33 PNQARLA
+33 PNNARLKDR
-40 SHIYFDSAEGQ
+40 IYFDTAEGQ
-51 QWRMCRQDEAMKQV
+51 QWRMCRQDEAG
-65 AAANQAAAS
+65 QAEA
-74 KSAARSGKPTA
+74 
-85 TGETISCP
+85 ISQP
-93 GFDDANWLNARV
+93 GFNDAQWLPARV

-111 NLVENGILP
+111 NLVENKILP
-120 DPYFSDNNRLT
+120 DPYFSDNNRLS

-157 ASYAGKKVWLH
+157 VDYAGKKVWLH

-276 YSTGSITARH
+276 YSTGSVTLRH
-286 PFVKTALAHPDYDAA
+286 PFVKTALAHPDYDCA

-306 VEVSSRYVDSPK
+306 VEVGSRYVDSPK
-318 THKARVV
+318 THKARVE
-325 GEVTGPGI
+325 GEITGPGI
-333 TPRTFEKTVELYR
+333 ANPLIFKKEVELYR
-346 EENQLVSFSTRE
+346 EEEQLLTFSSKE
-358 FRQLHID
+358 FRQLRIND
-365 NPELWWPLGK
+365 PALWWPLGK
-375 GGHPLYKLKVQVYDD
+375 GEHPLYKLKLSVYDED
-390 GILSD
+390 TLSD

-402 IREIIATR
+402 IREIVATR
-410 DTPDESKLF
+410 DTPDGSKLF

-488 FFMTGDTRHPHDK
+488 FFMTGDTRHPHDR

-539 IEKLD
+539 IEQLD

-573 LDQASPRGSRV
+573 LDKASPRGSRV

-609 EIWPMDQYVW
+609 EIWPMNQYVW

-642 ESASI
+642 ESSSI

-673 LWYGDRYCSGTL
+673 LWYGDRYCTGTL

-735 NDRLTAL
+735 NDKLTAL

-766 INVPA
+766 ISVPA
-771 DGVKCDALSL
+771 DGVRCDALSL
-781 RLPEKLSQVHFIA
+781 RLPEKITPVHFIA

-808 FYWESND
+808 FYWESSD
-815 IYKPGT
+815 SYKEGT

-834 NMPAAKVNASMKKR
+834 KMPSTKVKASLKKR

-882 VPYTFTSDN
+882 VPYTFTTDN
-891 YFTLEPGQSQI
+891 YFTLEPGQSQV
-902 VTLEIARGDA
+902 VTLEIAREDA
-912 PAKPVVHVEG
+912 PSKPVIHVEG
-922 WNVAETILK
+922 WNVAETVLR

>member
-1 MKKIPLL
+1 MKKTLL
-8 FGLFL
+8 LL
-13 SFMLAA
+13 SLLLPFALS
-19 APADKAATPGYTPS
+19 ATVS
-33 PNQARLA
+33 PNNARKA
-40 SHIYFDSAEGQ
+40 DRIYLDSEKGNGGTAD
-51 QWRMCRQDEAMKQV
+51 WRMCRLDQAPAGGEAL
-65 AAANQAAAS
+65 S
-74 KSAARSGKPTA
+74 L
-85 TGETISCP
+85 P
-93 GFDDANWLNARV
+93 GFDDGAWMGARV
-105 PATVLT
+105 PGTVLT
-111 NLVENGILP
+111 NLVENGLLP

-149 FRTEFDIP
+149 FRTEFDLP
-157 ASYAGKKVWLH
+157 ADYAGKKVWLH
-168 PEGINYRAE
+168 PEGVNYRAE

-276 YSTGSITARH
+276 YSTGGMTVRH
-286 PFVKTALAHPDYDAA
+286 PFVKADLAHPDYDAA

-306 VEVSSRYVDSPK
+306 VEVGSRYVDSPK
-318 THKARVV
+318 THPARVK
-325 GEVTGPGI
+325 GEITGPGLSCPI
-333 TPRTFEKTVELYR
+333 TFEKTVELYR
-346 EENQLVSFSTRE
+346 EEDQEVTFDPV
-358 FRQLHID
+358 HID
-365 NPELWWPLGK
+365 NPALWWPLGK
-375 GGHPLYKLKVQVYDD
+375 GEHPLYNLKLAVYDGD
-390 GILSD
+390 ELSD

-410 DTPDESKLF
+410 ETPDQSKLF
-419 VVNGKPIFIRGSN
+419 MVNGKPIFIRGSN

-507 VEASVKRVRNHPC
+507 VESSVKRIRNHPC

-529 STEVSGTREL
+529 STEVSGTKEL

-573 LDQASPRGSRV
+573 LDKASPRGSRV

-597 HWTSLQRFLRPE
+597 HYTSLQRFLRPE
-609 EIWPMDQYVW
+609 EIWPMDKYVW

-627 GKVTTTVKALADEYG
+627 GKVTTTAKALADEYG
-642 ESASI
+642 ESHSI

-673 LWYGDRYCSGTL
+673 LEYGDRFCSGTL

-701 DWYLIPTASLYHT
+701 DWYLIPTAALYHT

-735 NDRLTAL
+735 NDKLTPL
-742 SDLTVIARLYDLNS
+742 EGLTVTARLYDLNS
-756 KKIATWTVHG
+756 KKLATWTQRSVS
-766 INVPA
+766 VPA
-771 DGVKCDALSL
+771 DGVACDILQIAF
-781 RLPEKLSQVHFIA
+781 PETITPVHFIA
-794 LECRDAKGKVLSRN
+794 LECRDAKGNLLSSN
-808 FYWESND
+808 FYWRSSDEYTPD
-815 IYKPGT
+815 T

-834 NMPAAKVNASMKKR
+834 NMPAAKVKTTLRKR
-848 SDAENLYFDVTL
+848 ADAENLYFDVTL
-860 KNGSGKIAFF
+860 KNKSGKIAFF

-882 VPYTFTSDN
+882 VPYTFTTDN
-891 YFTLEPGQSQI
+891 YFTLLPGESKT
-902 VTLEIARGDA
+902 VTLEIASTDA
-912 PAKPVVHVEG
+912 PTKPVIHVEG
-922 WNVAETILK
+922 WNVIENDYICPL

>member
-1 MKKIPLL
+1 MRTVFLKALLLGSLL
-8 FGLFL
+8 FPSAL
-13 SFMLAA
+13 SAA
-19 APADKAATPGYTPS
+19 IS
-33 PNQARLA
+33 PNNARKA
-40 SHIYFDSAEGQ
+40 GHIYLDSRRGNGGTAD
-51 QWRMCRQDEAMKQV
+51 WRMCRQDQAGQGEA
-65 AAANQAAAS
+65 
-74 KSAARSGKPTA
+74 
-85 TGETISCP
+85 ISQP
-93 GFDDANWLNARV
+93 GFDDAAWLCARV
-105 PATVLT
+105 PGTVLT
-111 NLVENGILP
+111 NLVESGLLP
-120 DPYFSDNNRLT
+120 DPYFSDNNRLS

-157 ASYAGKKVWLH
+157 ADYAGKKVWLH
-168 PEGINYRAE
+168 PEGVNYRAE

-258 FWDAVRDRNT
+258 FWDAIRDRNT

-276 YSTGSITARH
+276 YSTGEMTVRH
-286 PFVKTALAHPDYDAA
+286 PFVKTSLAHPDYDAA
-301 DLSIS
+301 DLNIS
-306 VEVSSRYVDSPK
+306 VEVGSRYVDSPK
-318 THKARVV
+318 THTARLA
-325 GEVTGPGI
+325 GEITGPGLDS
-333 TPRTFEKTVELYR
+333 PVTFGKTVELYR
-346 EENQLVSFSTRE
+346 EEEQKVAFDPI
-358 FRQLHID
+358 HID
-365 NPELWWPLGK
+365 HPALWWPLGK
-375 GGHPLYKLKVQVYDD
+375 GEHPLYKLKLQVFD
-390 GILSD
+390 GDVLSD
-395 TAETTFG
+395 ETTTTFG

-410 DTPDESKLF
+410 ETPDSSKLF
-419 VVNGKPIFIRGSN
+419 VVNGKPVFVRGSN

-450 RMSAQCGFNLLR
+450 RLSAQCGFNLLR

-488 FFMTGDTRHPHDK
+488 FFMTGDTRHPHDR

-507 VEASVKRVRNHPC
+507 VESSVKRVRNHPR

-529 STEVSGTREL
+529 STEVTGTREL

-573 LDQASPRGSRV
+573 LDKASPRGSRV

-597 HWTSLQRFLRPE
+597 HYTSLQRFLRPE
-609 EIWPMDQYVW
+609 EIWPMNKSVW

-627 GKVTTTVKALADEYG
+627 GKVTTVVKALADEYG
-642 ESASI
+642 ESGSI
-647 KEYGWKTQLLSAMN
+647 KEYGWKTQVLGAMN
-661 SKAIWDVWNYNK
+661 SKAVWDVWNYNK
-673 LWYGDRYCSGTL
+673 LGYGDRFCSGTL

-691 PIPMIKNHMW
+691 PIPMVKNHMW
-701 DWYLIPTASLYHT
+701 DWYLIPTAALYHT
-714 MHALEPVHVQY
+714 MHALEPVHVQF

-735 NDRLTAL
+735 NERLSPL
-742 SDLTVIARLYDLNS
+742 SGLTVTARIYDLNS
-756 KKIATWTVHG
+756 KKIASWTERGVA
-766 INVPA
+766 VPA
-771 DGVKCDALSL
+771 DGVACDVL
-781 RLPEKLSQVHFIA
+781 RLSFPEKLTPVHFVA
-794 LECRDAKGKVLSRN
+794 LECRDAKGKLLSAN
-808 FYWESND
+808 FYWRSRDEYIPD
-815 IYKPGT
+815 T
-821 LTGPCASGFQSLQ
+821 LTGPCTSGFQSLQ
-834 NMPAAKVNASMKKR
+834 KMPAATVKSTLRRRA
-848 SDAENLYFDVTL
+848 DTENLYFDVTL
-860 KNGSGKIAFF
+860 KNTSGKIAFF

-882 VPYTFTSDN
+882 VPYTFTTDN
-891 YFTLEPGQSQI
+891 YFTLLPGESQT
-902 VTLEIARGDA
+902 VTLEIARADA
-912 PAKPVVHVEG
+912 PTTPLIHVEG
-922 WNVAETILK
+922 WNVREKVMK

>member
-1 MKKIPLL
+1 MKRIALLLL
-8 FGLFL
+8 FAPIAL
-13 SFMLAA
+13 SAA
-19 APADKAATPGYTPS
+19 IS
-33 PNQARLA
+33 PNLARNKD
-40 SHIYFDSAEGQ
+40 HIYFDSSEGA
-51 QWRMCRQDEAMKQV
+51 QWKMCRID
-65 AAANQAAAS
+65 QA
-74 KSAARSGKPTA
+74 GQ
-85 TGETISCP
+85 GEIISQP
-93 GFDDANWLNARV
+93 GFNDTNWMKARV

-157 ASYAGKKVWLH
+157 ADYAGKKVWLH

-258 FWDAVRDRNT
+258 FWDAIRDRNT

-276 YSTGSITARH
+276 YSTGGMTVRH
-286 PFVKTALAHPDYDAA
+286 PFVRSELSHPHYDAA
-301 DLSIS
+301 DLTVS
-306 VEVSSRYVDSPK
+306 VEVGSRYVDSPK

-325 GEVTGPGI
+325 GEITGPGLASA
-333 TPRTFEKTVELYR
+333 RTFEKEVELYR
-346 EENQLVSFSTRE
+346 EEVQEVCFSAKE
-358 FRQLHID
+358 FRRLHID
-365 NPELWWPLGK
+365 EPALWWPLGK
-375 GGHPLYKLKVQVYDD
+375 GDHPLYDLKISVYED
-390 GILSD
+390 GVLSD
-395 TAETTFG
+395 EVQTRFG
-402 IREIIATR
+402 IREVVATR
-410 DTPDESKLF
+410 STPDESKLF
-419 VVNGKPIFIRGSN
+419 VVNGKPIFVRGSN

-478 DEYGFLVWEE
+478 DEYGFMVWEE
-488 FFMTGDTRHPHDK
+488 FFMTGDTRHPHDV

-507 VEASVKRVRNHPC
+507 VESSVKRVRNHPC
-520 VAFYVASNE
+520 VVFYVASNE

-597 HWTSLQRFLRPE
+597 HYTSLQRFLRPE
-609 EIWPMDQYVW
+609 EIWPMDKSVW

-627 GKVTTTVKALADEYG
+627 GKVTTTVKALADNYG
-642 ESASI
+642 ESSSI

-673 LWYGDRYCSGTL
+673 LWYGDRYCTGTL

-735 NDRLTAL
+735 NDAL
-742 SDLTVIARLYDLNS
+742 SGLSNLTVVARLYDLSS
-756 KKIATWTVHG
+756 KKLATWTVHG
-766 INVPA
+766 VNVVG
-771 DGVKCDALSL
+771 DGVACDVMRIAI
-781 RLPEKLSQVHFIA
+781 PDKITPVHFIA
-794 LECRDAKGKVLSRN
+794 LELRDAKGKVLSKN
-808 FYWESND
+808 FYWRSTAKYVE
-815 IYKPGT
+815 GT
-821 LTGPCASGFQSLQ
+821 LTGPCASGFESL
-834 NMPAAKVNASMKKR
+834 ASMPKASVKATLAKR
-848 SDAENLYFDVTL
+848 SGDGVLYFDVTL
-860 KNGSGKIAFF
+860 RNGGSKIAFF

-891 YFTLEPGQSQI
+891 YFSLLPGESQT
-902 VTLEIARGDA
+902 VTLEIAREDA

-922 WNVAETILK
+922 WNVAEKVLR

>member
-1 MKKIPLL
+1 MKRLALL
-8 FGLFL
+8 LL
-13 SFMLAA
+13 LAPISLCA
-19 APADKAATPGYTPS
+19 AVS
-33 PNQARLA
+33 PNLARRA
-40 SHIYFDSAEGQ
+40 DRIYFDSADGVV
-51 QWRMCRQDEAMKQV
+51 QWKMCRHD
-65 AAANQAAAS
+65 QAGQA
-74 KSAARSGKPTA
+74 
-85 TGETISCP
+85 ELISRP
-93 GFDDANWLNARV
+93 GFDDSSWMPARV
-105 PATVLT
+105 PGTVLT
-111 NLVENGILP
+111 NLVENKVLP
-120 DPYFSDNNRLT
+120 DPYFSDNNRLS
-131 KGLIPDINEVGRG
+131 KGLIPDINDVGRG
-144 YYTYW
+144 FYTYW
-149 FRTEFDIP
+149 FRTEFDVP
-157 ASYAGKKVWLH
+157 ASYAGKKVWLRT
-168 PEGINYRAE
+168 EGINYRAE

-183 LFSTL
+183 LFSTV

-227 TWGAPGEY
+227 TWGAAGEY

-258 FWDAVRDRNT
+258 FWDGIRDRNT

-276 YSTGSITARH
+276 YSTGPVTVRN
-286 PFVKTALAHPDYDAA
+286 PFVRSTLSHPYYDSAE
-301 DLSIS
+301 LTVT
-306 VEVSSRYVDSPK
+306 VEVGSRYVDSRI
-318 THKARVV
+318 HKARVV
-325 GEVTGPGI
+325 AEI
-333 TPRTFEKTVELYR
+333 LTPDRKEYYELFSKEVELYR
-346 EENQLVSFSTRE
+346 EEVQEITVSPKEYRRLRIHE
-358 FRQLHID
+358 
-365 NPELWWPLGK
+365 PKLWWPLGK
-375 GGHPLYKLKVQVYDD
+375 GEQPLYNLRVKAYVD
-390 GILSD
+390 GELSD
-395 TAETTFG
+395 STETRFG
-402 IREIIATR
+402 IREIVTSR
-410 DTPDESKLF
+410 STPDESKLF
-419 VVNGKPIFIRGSN
+419 VVNGKPIFVRGSN

-450 RMSAQCGFNLLR
+450 RLSAQCGFNLLR

-488 FFMTGDTRHPHDK
+488 FFMTGDTRHPHDR

-507 VEASVKRVRNHPC
+507 VESSVKRIRNHPC

-584 NGFNPEYGFTGMP
+584 NGFNPEYGFTGLP
-597 HWTSLQRFLRPE
+597 HYTSLKRFLRPE
-609 EIWPMDQYVW
+609 EIWPIDKAVW

-627 GKVTTTVKALADEYG
+627 GKVTTTVKALADNYG
-642 ESASI
+642 ESHSI
-647 KEYGWKTQLLSAMN
+647 KEYGWKTQVLGAMN
-661 SKAIWDVWNYNK
+661 AKAIWDVWNYNK

-691 PIPMIKNHMW
+691 PIPMVKNHMW
-701 DWYLIPTASLYHT
+701 DWYLIPTAALYHT
-714 MHALEPVHVQY
+714 MHALEPVHVQF

-735 NDRLTAL
+735 NDRLTSL
-742 SDLTVIARLYDLNS
+742 SELSIVARIYDINS
-756 KKIATWTVHG
+756 KKISTWTVHG
-766 INVPA
+766 VNVPA
-771 DGVKCDALSL
+771 DGVACDVMRLSFKKVT
-781 RLPEKLSQVHFIA
+781 PVHFIS
-794 LECRDAKGKVLSRN
+794 LELRDKSGKLLSSN
-808 FYWESND
+808 FYWRSTDKYE
-815 IYKPGT
+815 PGT
-821 LTGPCASGFQSLQ
+821 LTGPCTSGFESLQ
-834 NMPAAKVNASMKKR
+834 KMPKADVRSSLVRR

-870 NEVLLLGDDGLP
+870 NEVLLLGGDGLP

-891 YFTLEPGQSQI
+891 YFTLLPGESKT

-912 PAKPVVHVEG
+912 PARPVVHVEG
-922 WNVAETILK
+922 WNVPEKTLK

>member
-1 MKKIPLL
+1 MKKAILLFILFIPLA
-8 FGLFL
+8 L
-13 SFMLAA
+13 SAA
-19 APADKAATPGYTPS
+19 IS
-33 PNQARLA
+33 PNNARRA
-40 SHIYFDSAEGQ
+40 DRIYFDSVRGNGGTAE
-51 QWRMCRQDEAMKQV
+51 WRMCKASEAG
-65 AAANQAAAS
+65 QA
-74 KSAARSGKPTA
+74 
-85 TGETISCP
+85 ELISQP
-93 GFDDANWLNARV
+93 GFDDAAWMQARV
-105 PATVLT
+105 PGTVLT
-111 NLVENGILP
+111 NLVENGVLP

-131 KGLIPDINEVGRG
+131 KGLIPDINDVGRD

-157 ASYAGKKVWLH
+157 ESYEGKKVWLH

-183 LFSTL
+183 LFSTV

-207 RNALA
+207 KNALA

-276 YSTGSITARH
+276 YSTGAITVRH
-286 PFVKTALAHPDYDAA
+286 PFVHSTLAHPNYDAA
-301 DLSIS
+301 DLAVS
-306 VEVSSRYVDSPK
+306 VEVSSRYVDSPA
-318 THKARVV
+318 THKARIV
-325 GEVTGPGI
+325 GEITGPGLEPVSI
-333 TPRTFEKTVELYR
+333 EKTVALYR
-346 EENQLVSFSTRE
+346 EEDKLVSFGVDE
-358 FRQLHID
+358 FSQLHIS
-365 NPELWWPLGK
+365 NPRLWWPLGK
-375 GGHPLYKLKVQVYDD
+375 GEHPLYNLKVTVFDD
-390 GILSD
+390 DVASD
-395 TAETTFG
+395 SLQTTFG
-402 IREIIATR
+402 IREVVATR
-410 DTPDESKLF
+410 ETPDESKLF
-419 VVNGKPIFIRGSN
+419 MVNGKPIFVRGSN

-478 DEYGFLVWEE
+478 DEYGFMVWEE

-507 VEASVKRVRNHPC
+507 VESSVKRIRNHPC
-520 VAFYVASNE
+520 VVFYVASNE

-539 IEKLD
+539 LEKLD

-573 LDQASPRGSRV
+573 YDKASPRGSRV

-597 HWTSLQRFLRPE
+597 HYTSLQRFLRPE
-609 EIWPMDQYVW
+609 EIWPMDQSVW

-627 GKVTTTVKALADEYG
+627 GKVTTTVKALADNYG
-642 ESASI
+642 ESSGI

-661 SKAIWDVWNYNK
+661 SKSIWDVWNYNK
-673 LWYGDRYCSGTL
+673 FDYGDRYCSGTL

-701 DWYLIPTASLYHT
+701 DWYLIPTAALYHT

-725 DYLKNTVSVY
+725 DYRKNTVSVY
-735 NDRLTAL
+735 NDRLKPL
-742 SDLTVIARLYDLNS
+742 SNLTVVARLYDLECD
-756 KKIATWTVHG
+756 KLATFTTRSVK
-766 INVPA
+766 VDA
-771 DGVKCDALSL
+771 DGVANDVM
-781 RLPEKLSQVHFIA
+781 RLIIPENITPVHFIC
-794 LECRDAKGKVLSRN
+794 LEVLSSKGEVLSKN
-808 FYWESND
+808 FYWRSTARYVSN
-815 IYKPGT
+815 T
-821 LTGPCASGFQSLQ
+821 LTGPCASGFEKLKDMPEAKIKASL
-834 NMPAAKVNASMKKR
+834 KKR
-848 SDAENLYFDVTL
+848 SDEQNLYYEVTL
-860 KNGSGKIAFF
+860 NNTSKKIAFF

-891 YFTLEPGQSQI
+891 YFSLEPGEIQT
-902 VTLEIARGDA
+902 VTLEIAREDA
-912 PAKPVVHVEG
+912 PSKPRIHVEG
-922 WNVAETILK
+922 WNVAETVLK

>member
-1 MKKIPLL
+1 MKTVFKKVLLLTSLLLPLA
-8 FGLFL
+8 L
-13 SFMLAA
+13 SAA
-19 APADKAATPGYTPS
+19 IS
-33 PNQARLA
+33 PNHARKPG
-40 SHIYFDSAEGQ
+40 HIYLDSRKGHGGGAD
-51 QWRMCRQDEAMKQV
+51 WKMCRQGQVSAQGEALSQ
-65 AAANQAAAS
+65 
-74 KSAARSGKPTA
+74 
-85 TGETISCP
+85 P
-93 GFDDANWLNARV
+93 GFDDSAWLGARV
-105 PATVLT
+105 PGTVLT

-120 DPYFSDNNRLT
+120 DPCFSDNNRLS

-149 FRTEFDIP
+149 FRTEFDLP
-157 ASYAGKKVWLH
+157 ESFAGKKVWLH
-168 PEGINYRAE
+168 PEGVNYRAE

-212 VLVYPVDFPGRPGKK
+212 VLVYPVDFPGKPGKK

-258 FWDAVRDRNT
+258 FWDGVRDRNT

-276 YSTGSITARH
+276 YSTGSMTVRH
-286 PFVKTALAHPDYDAA
+286 PFVKANLAHPGYDAA
-301 DLSIS
+301 DLEIS
-306 VEVSSRYVDSPK
+306 VEVGSRYVDSPK
-318 THKARVV
+318 THRSRVV
-325 GEVTGPGI
+325 GEIIGPGLDK
-333 TPRTFEKTVELYR
+333 PVSFEKTVELYR
-346 EENQLVSFSTRE
+346 EEVQEVAFDLI
-358 FRQLHID
+358 HID
-365 NPELWWPLGK
+365 NPALWWPLGK
-375 GGHPLYKLKVQVYDD
+375 GEQPLYTLKLQVFD
-390 GILSD
+390 GDVLSD
-395 TAETTFG
+395 HTSTTFG
-402 IREIIATR
+402 IREIKASR
-410 DTPDESKLF
+410 ETPDGSKVF
-419 VVNGKPIFIRGSN
+419 IVNGKPIFVRGSN

-437 MLKDNDKR
+437 MLRDNDKR

-488 FFMTGDTRHPHDK
+488 FFMTGDTRHPHDR

-507 VEASVKRVRNHPC
+507 VESSVKRVRNHPC

-539 IEKLD
+539 IEQLD
-544 GTRPWQQQSECDGI
+544 GTRPWQQESECDGI

-573 LDQASPRGSRV
+573 LDKASPRGSRV
-584 NGFNPEYGFTGMP
+584 NGFNPEYGFTGLP
-597 HWTSLQRFLRPE
+597 HYTSLQRFLRPE
-609 EIWPMDQYVW
+609 EIWPMDKSVW

-627 GKVTTTVKALADEYG
+627 GKVTTVVKALADEYG
-642 ESASI
+642 ESGNI

-673 LWYGDRYCSGTL
+673 LEYGDRFCSGTL

-691 PIPMIKNHMW
+691 PIPMVKNHMW
-701 DWYLIPTASLYHT
+701 DWYLIPTAALYHT
-714 MHALEPVHVQY
+714 MHALEPVHVQF

-735 NDRLTAL
+735 NDRLSPL
-742 SDLTVIARLYDLNS
+742 SGLTVTARLYDLNS
-756 KKIATWTVHG
+756 RKLDTFTQKGVD
-766 INVPA
+766 VPA
-771 DGVKCDALSL
+771 DGVACDVVHI
-781 RLPEKLSQVHFIA
+781 RFPEKITPVHFIA
-794 LECRDAKGKVLSRN
+794 LELRDSGGKLLSRN
-808 FYWESND
+808 FYWRSSDEYVPD
-815 IYKPGT
+815 T

-834 NMPAAKVNASMKKR
+834 EMLVATVR
-848 SDAENLYFDVTL
+848 STLRRRTDKDNIYFDVTL
-860 KNGSGKIAFF
+860 KNTSGKIAFF

-882 VPYTFTSDN
+882 VPYTFTTDN
-891 YFTLEPGQSQI
+891 YFTLLPGESQT
-902 VTLEIARGDA
+902 VTLEIAHEDA
-912 PAKPVVHVEG
+912 PANPIIHTEG
-922 WNVAETILK
+922 WNVAEKFL

>member
-1 MKKIPLL
+1 MKTVFKKVLLLTGLLLPLA
-8 FGLFL
+8 L
-13 SFMLAA
+13 SAA
-19 APADKAATPGYTPS
+19 IS
-33 PNQARLA
+33 PNHARKPG
-40 SHIYFDSAEGQ
+40 HIYLDSRKGHGGKAT
-51 QWRMCRQDEAMKQV
+51 WKMCRQDQVSARGEALSQ
-65 AAANQAAAS
+65 
-74 KSAARSGKPTA
+74 
-85 TGETISCP
+85 P
-93 GFDDANWLNARV
+93 GFDDAAWLGARV
-105 PATVLT
+105 PGTVLT
-111 NLVENGILP
+111 NLVENGLLL
-120 DPYFSDNNRLT
+120 DPCFSDNNRLS

-149 FRTEFDIP
+149 FRTEFDLP
-157 ASYAGKKVWLH
+157 ESYAGKKVWLH
-168 PEGINYRAE
+168 PEGVNYRAE

-212 VLVYPVDFPGRPGKK
+212 VLVYPVDFPGKPGKK

-258 FWDAVRDRNT
+258 FWDGVRDRNT

-276 YSTGSITARH
+276 YSTGSMTVRH
-286 PFVKTALAHPDYDAA
+286 PFVKANLAHPGYDAA
-301 DLSIS
+301 DLEIS
-306 VEVSSRYVDSPK
+306 VEVGSRYVDSPK
-318 THKARVV
+318 KHHSRVV
-325 GEVTGPGI
+325 GEIIGPGLDK
-333 TPRTFEKTVELYR
+333 PVTFEKTVELYR
-346 EENQLVSFSTRE
+346 EEVQEVAFDPI
-358 FRQLHID
+358 HID
-365 NPELWWPLGK
+365 NPALWWPLGK
-375 GGHPLYKLKVQVYDD
+375 GEQPLYTLKLQVFD
-390 GILSD
+390 GDVLSD
-395 TAETTFG
+395 QTSTTFG
-402 IREIIATR
+402 IREIKATR
-410 DTPDESKLF
+410 ETPDGSKVF
-419 VVNGKPIFIRGSN
+419 VVNGKPIFVRGSN

-437 MLKDNDKR
+437 MLRDNDKR

-488 FFMTGDTRHPHDK
+488 FFMTGDTRHPHDR

-507 VEASVKRVRNHPC
+507 VESSVKRVRNHPC

-539 IEKLD
+539 IERLD
-544 GTRPWQQQSECDGI
+544 GTRPWQQESECDGI

-573 LDQASPRGSRV
+573 LDKASPRGSRV
-584 NGFNPEYGFTGMP
+584 NGFNPEYGFTGLP
-597 HWTSLQRFLRPE
+597 HYTSLQRFLRPE
-609 EIWPMDQYVW
+609 EIWPMDKSVW

-627 GKVTTTVKALADEYG
+627 GKVTTVVKALADEYG

-673 LWYGDRYCSGTL
+673 LEYGDRFCSGTL

-691 PIPMIKNHMW
+691 PIPMVKNHMW
-701 DWYLIPTASLYHT
+701 DWYLIPTAALYHT
-714 MHALEPVHVQY
+714 MHALEPVHVQF

-735 NDRLTAL
+735 NDRLSPL
-742 SDLTVIARLYDLNS
+742 SGLTVTARLYDLS
-756 KKIATWTVHG
+756 SRKLDTFTQKGVA
-766 INVPA
+766 VPA
-771 DGVKCDALSL
+771 DGVACDVLCIGF
-781 RLPEKLSQVHFIA
+781 PEKITPVHFIA
-794 LECRDAKGKVLSRN
+794 LELRDSGGNLLSRN
-808 FYWESND
+808 FYWRSCDEYVPD
-815 IYKPGT
+815 T

-834 NMPAAKVNASMKKR
+834 EMPAATVR
-848 SDAENLYFDVTL
+848 STVRRRTDKDNLYFDVTL
-860 KNGSGKIAFF
+860 KNTSGKIAFF

-882 VPYTFTSDN
+882 VPYTFTTDN
-891 YFTLEPGQSQI
+891 YFTLLPGESQT
-902 VTLEIARGDA
+902 VTLEIAHEDA
-912 PAKPVVHVEG
+912 PAKPVIHTEG
-922 WNVAETILK
+922 WNVAEKFL

>member
-1 MKKIPLL
+1 MKRIALLLL
-8 FGLFL
+8 FAPIAL
-13 SFMLAA
+13 SAA
-19 APADKAATPGYTPS
+19 IS
-33 PNQARLA
+33 PNLARNKE
-40 SHIYFDSAEGQ
+40 HIYFDTSEGA
-51 QWRMCRQDEAMKQV
+51 QWKMCRIDEAG
-65 AAANQAAAS
+65 QAE
-74 KSAARSGKPTA
+74 R
-85 TGETISCP
+85 ISQP
-93 GFDDANWLNARV
+93 GYDVSDWMNARV

-111 NLVENGILP
+111 NLVENGVLP

-157 ASYAGKKVWLH
+157 ESYAGKKVWLH

-258 FWDAVRDRNT
+258 FWDAIRDRNT

-276 YSTGSITARH
+276 YSTGGMTVRH
-286 PFVKTALAHPDYDAA
+286 PFVRSELAHPHYDAA
-301 DLSIS
+301 DLTVS
-306 VEVSSRYVDSPK
+306 VEVGSRYVDSPK

-325 GEVTGPGI
+325 GEITGPGLASA
-333 TPRTFEKTVELYR
+333 RTFEKEVELYR
-346 EENQLVSFSTRE
+346 EEVQEVTFTAKE
-358 FRQLHID
+358 FKRLHID
-365 NPELWWPLGK
+365 EPALWWPLGK
-375 GGHPLYKLKVQVYDD
+375 GEHPLYELKISVYDD
-390 GILSD
+390 GELSD
-395 TAETTFG
+395 EVQTRFG
-402 IREIIATR
+402 IREVVATR
-410 DTPDESKLF
+410 STPDESKLF
-419 VVNGKPIFIRGSN
+419 VVNGKPIFVRGSN

-478 DEYGFLVWEE
+478 DEYGFMVWEE
-488 FFMTGDTRHPHDK
+488 FFMTGDTRHPHDV

-507 VEASVKRVRNHPC
+507 VESSVKRVRNHPC
-520 VAFYVASNE
+520 VVFYVASNE

-609 EIWPMDQYVW
+609 EIWPMDKSVW

-627 GKVTTTVKALADEYG
+627 GKVTTTVKALADNYG
-642 ESASI
+642 ESSSI

-673 LWYGDRYCSGTL
+673 LWYGDRYCTGTL

-714 MHALEPVHVQY
+714 MHALEPVHVQF

-735 NDRLTAL
+735 NDRLTGL
-742 SDLTVIARLYDLNS
+742 SNLTVVARLYDLSS
-756 KKIATWTVHG
+756 KKLATWTVHG
-766 INVPA
+766 VNVVA
-771 DGVKCDALSL
+771 DGVACDVMRLSF
-781 RLPEKLSQVHFIA
+781 PDKITPVHFIA
-794 LECRDAKGKVLSRN
+794 LELRDAKGKVLSKN
-808 FYWESND
+808 FYWRSTAKYVE
-815 IYKPGT
+815 GT
-821 LTGPCASGFQSLQ
+821 LTGPCASGFESL
-834 NMPAAKVNASMKKR
+834 ASMPKASVKASLAKR
-848 SDAENLYFDVTL
+848 SADGVLYYDVTL
-860 KNGSGKIAFF
+860 RNGGSKIAFF

-891 YFTLEPGQSQI
+891 YFSLLPGESQT
-902 VTLEIARGDA
+902 VTMEIAREDA
-912 PAKPVVHVEG
+912 PARPVVHVEG
-922 WNVAETILK
+922 WNVAERVLR